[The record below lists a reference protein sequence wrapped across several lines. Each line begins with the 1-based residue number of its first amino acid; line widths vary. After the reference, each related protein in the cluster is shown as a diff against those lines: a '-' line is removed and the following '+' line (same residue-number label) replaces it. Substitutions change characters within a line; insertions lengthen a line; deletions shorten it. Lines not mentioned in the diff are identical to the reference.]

1 MNLKGADVKLQFLKG
16 LCPVQLRPFGWPI
29 SGWLG
34 VRQCLGGAVP
44 DTFLPEHRGAYQHNR
59 TLPQSSINRFR

>member
-16 LCPVQLRPFGWPI
+16 LCPVQLRPSGWPTF
-29 SGWLG
+29 GWLG

-44 DTFLPEHRGAYQHNR
+44 DTHLAEHHTACWVSYSEQ
-59 TLPQSSINRFR
+59 QSANRFP